1 MAIVDPLDCNDR
13 IGALNEHVLCAAK
26 TTESLG
32 TMIADQ
38 VVENGNTPVG
48 ILYFEA
54 DPFPKETAEH
64 AR

>member
-1 MAIVDPLDCNDR
+1 
-13 IGALNEHVLCAAK
+13 
-26 TTESLG
+26 
-32 TMIADQ
+32 MIADQ